1 MVRRKPCSDFFRVVA
16 TGVQPEVSAIYYA
29 DDDMDSL
36 LSEPSDSSSEEEDE
50 DFDWVEEE
58 VRISP

>member
-1 MVRRKPCSDFFRVVA
+1 M
-16 TGVQPEVSAIYYA
+16 QPEVSAIYYA

-58 VRISP
+58 VRISAW